1 MTWAN
6 ARDWRA
12 RADREARVFLAAAL
26 FLTRLPLRPAE
37 FPPLPPLREA
47 ARHFGL
53 VGALLGLAAGCVWG
67 LAGMALPSALA
78 ALLAVGALL
87 TVTGAL
93 HEDGLADCFDA
104 LGGRPGP
111 AALEILRDSRIGSFG
126 AAALAIA
133 LGLRTAALASFGA
146 WEGVIALALAAALG
160 RTTMVAAERL
170 AHPAR
175 PDGLGAA
182 FAGAGQ
188 PRNLLACAAVPGL
201 IALVS
206 GLGALAAA
214 LAGLAAGLLFLKL
227 LAPRFGGFT
236 GDLLGAAGVIAELAT
251 LVLLT
256 AFWGSWT

>member
-87 TVTGAL
+87 AVTGAL
-93 HEDGLADCFDA
+93 HEDGLAD
-104 LGGRPGP
+104 LVRQGHR
-111 AALEILRDSRIGSFG
+111 LR
-126 AAALAIA
+126 
-133 LGLRTAALASFGA
+133 GLDFVDHLQASLVDHAGHSEFPDDLSA
-146 WEGVIALALAAALG
+146 VVI
-160 RTTMVAAERL
+160 ER
-170 AHPAR
+170 HR
-175 PDGLGAA
+175 
-182 FAGAGQ
+182 
-188 PRNLLACAAVPGL
+188 
-201 IALVS
+201 
-206 GLGALAAA
+206 
-214 LAGLAAGLLFLKL
+214 
-227 LAPRFGGFT
+227 
-236 GDLLGAAGVIAELAT
+236 EE
-251 LVLLT
+251 
-256 AFWGSWT
+256 